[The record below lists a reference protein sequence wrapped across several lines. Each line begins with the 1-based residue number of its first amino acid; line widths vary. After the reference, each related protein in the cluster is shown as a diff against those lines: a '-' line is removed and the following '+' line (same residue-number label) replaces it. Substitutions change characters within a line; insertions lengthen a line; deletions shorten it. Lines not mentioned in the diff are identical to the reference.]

1 MNSIKVRRGLFFLS
15 LIVPHIFFDI
25 ENFSFCNLF
34 GTSLCSDGFAIK
46 KAFTKVIFWKKLHK
60 FLLEKIK
67 GNNYFVTF
75 PKLIGLTSINFNSDI
90 TCMKNNV
97 SILNLDNFITFE
109 KPANARRKI
118 SISLFK
124 EVIQIRSF
132 HKLS

>member
-1 MNSIKVRRGLFFLS
+1 M
-15 LIVPHIFFDI
+15 
-25 ENFSFCNLF
+25 
-34 GTSLCSDGFAIK
+34 
-46 KAFTKVIFWKKLHK
+46 IFWKKLHK

-90 TCMKNNV
+90 NSMKNNV

-109 KPANARRKI
+109 KPANTRRKI

>member
-1 MNSIKVRRGLFFLS
+1 M
-15 LIVPHIFFDI
+15 
-25 ENFSFCNLF
+25 
-34 GTSLCSDGFAIK
+34 
-46 KAFTKVIFWKKLHK
+46 IFWKKLHK

-90 TCMKNNV
+90 NSMKNNV

-109 KPANARRKI
+109 KPANAKRKI
-118 SISLFK
+118 TISLFK